1 MSLGAHMVATASK
14 EPRMRLARII
24 VGIILVLVGA
34 VWSLQGANVFAGSVM
49 SGHSQW
55 LYVGIVLI
63 VIGVVVLLWP
73 RLRPK
78 P

>member
-1 MSLGAHMVATASK
+1 
-14 EPRMRLARII
+14 MRLARII

>member
-1 MSLGAHMVATASK
+1 
-14 EPRMRLARII
+14 MRLARII
-24 VGIILVLVGA
+24 IGIILVLVGA

-73 RLRPK
+73 QLRPK

>member
-1 MSLGAHMVATASK
+1 
-14 EPRMRLARII
+14 MRLARII
-24 VGIILVLVGA
+24 IGIILVLVGA

>member
-1 MSLGAHMVATASK
+1 
-14 EPRMRLARII
+14 MRLARII
-24 VGIILVLVGA
+24 IGIILVLVGA

-73 RLRPK
+73 RVRPK

>member
-1 MSLGAHMVATASK
+1 
-14 EPRMRLARII
+14 MRLTRII
-24 VGIILVLVGA
+24 VGIILILVGA

-55 LYVGIVLI
+55 LYVGIVLA